1 MEALIP
7 IKKSYYCYSSAIF
20 SVINDTLSTELDLF
34 RSTDL
39 FELKFDDSF
48 CPYVDIVSII
58 NKSLDNLGYKL
69 STVDATDLA
78 DMQDKRGSKYIVSG
92 PVVFMNYHP
101 CFTKQSFYIE
111 QNYGAL
117 H

>member
-20 SVINDTLSTELDLF
+20 SVINDTLSSELDLF
-34 RSTDL
+34 QSTDL
-39 FELKFDDSF
+39 FVLKFDDSF

-58 NKSLDNLGYKL
+58 NKSLNNLEYKL
-69 STVDATDLA
+69 STVNATSLA
-78 DMQDKRGSKYIVSG
+78 DIQDKRGSKYIVSG